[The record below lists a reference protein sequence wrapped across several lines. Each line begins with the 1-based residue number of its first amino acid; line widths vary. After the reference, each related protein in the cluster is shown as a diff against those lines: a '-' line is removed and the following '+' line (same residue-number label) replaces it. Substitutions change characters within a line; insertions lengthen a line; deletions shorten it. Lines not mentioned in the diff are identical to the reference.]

1 VTTGVWGWEPVCGS
15 LGLGISFPW
24 SLHSILYLYSPFFS
38 LHFVLFL
45 SVPFGTFFFKALYL
59 LTLLAVVLDDDEDG
73 LLRLT
78 EDYGYI

>member
-24 SLHSILYLYSPFFS
+24 SLHSILYLYPPFLPS
-38 LHFVLFL
+38 LH
-45 SVPFGTFFFKALYL
+45 SVPFGSFRNFFFKALYL
-59 LTLLAVVLDDDEDG
+59 PTLLAVVLDDDDDG